1 MSTQGKGTQMRFLL
15 VGTHFAPGAVAVIAK
30 GLGQGAKVTLR
41 AEPDNPYDA
50 QAVKV
55 WVERDA
61 VAEGPELEEALAGFG
76 LSVASIAWPLAL
88 GHLGAKY
95 ETKAAKVALREG
107 HQFRLVSDW
116 HGANE
121 ATRGTGRLIQHA
133 NGTCLVEVT
142 EEGTK

>member
-1 MSTQGKGTQMRFLL
+1 MRFLL
-15 VGTHFAPGAVAVIAK
+15 VGTHFAPGAAAVIAK
-30 GLGQGAKVTLR
+30 GLGQGAKVELR

-61 VAEGPELEEALAGFG
+61 VAEGPELEEALTGFG

-95 ETKAAKVALREG
+95 ETKAAKAALREG
-107 HQFRLVSDW
+107 HQFR

-121 ATRGTGRLIQHA
+121 AVRGAGRLIQHA
-133 NGTCLVEVT
+133 NGTCLVEVAA
-142 EEGTK
+142 EGTK